1 MNTTNVNNVIMKKK
15 VATKQDI
22 PKNKVSKTL
31 RPSTPV
37 DVETIEQ
44 ERVKGSVYDPP
55 SDGIVRGSKV
65 SFLKNIN
72 SASFLERR
80 KMDELETGKSYLIE
94 CIERVTTKFGD
105 ALLTTLDDEDE
116 RFKVFLPKRFNTK
129 LTDEDLEYMNNETF
143 YMKYLG
149 GKYHDLEFE

>member
-15 VATKQDI
+15 VPTKQDI
-22 PKNKVSKTL
+22 PKNKVSKML

-44 ERVKGSVYDPP
+44 ERV
-55 SDGIVRGSKV
+55 SDGIFRGSKV

-72 SASFLERR
+72 STSFLERR

-105 ALLTTLDDEDE
+105 ALLTTLDAQDD
-116 RFKVFLPKRFNTK
+116 RKVVG
-129 LTDEDLEYMNNETF
+129 TF
-143 YMKYLG
+143 FCL
-149 GKYHDLEFE
+149 

>member
-1 MNTTNVNNVIMKKK
+1 MNTSNVNNVMMKKK
-15 VATKQDI
+15 VPTKQDI
-22 PKNKVSKTL
+22 PKNKVSKAL

-44 ERVKGSVYDPP
+44 ERV
-55 SDGIVRGSKV
+55 SDGIIRGSKV
-65 SFLKNIN
+65 NFLKNIN

-129 LTDEDLEYMNNETF
+129 LTDEYLEYMNNETF

-149 GKYHDLEFE
+149 GKYHDLEFQ

>member
-1 MNTTNVNNVIMKKK
+1 M
-15 VATKQDI
+15 
-22 PKNKVSKTL
+22 L

-44 ERVKGSVYDPP
+44 ERVSIFDAGRSEIG
-55 SDGIVRGSKV
+55 SDGIFRGSKV

-149 GKYHDLEFE
+149 GKYHDLEFQ